1 MIDAGTNGR
10 DRFHVDAGPG
20 FALTTSGNAAEL
32 KRGSF
37 ALLPLAVPIAFLLW
51 KIALLRPLANL
62 GRSVWRTGHYWNQID
77 GSLLA
82 ASVSFYACF
91 SVFPAILVLLSA
103 FGFFLQYTGYSQDY
117 EKQILLYLSD
127 QTSQEMAGQIHQ
139 LMQQIETG
147 AVVSGPLGLVFLM
160 MIALTLFVNF
170 ERAFTKIWDIKG
182 DSQGVLAGI
191 IDVALHRVRAF
202 VMLMAIG
209 LLVFLNFFSHMAI
222 DIVAG
227 YVGDF
232 RFSQSWWRIV
242 HLVSSLTLNM
252 LLFTTIYET
261 LPRTKVPWRFA
272 FRGGILA
279 SITWEFGRYALA
291 IFVISDKYHAFG
303 VVGVFMALLMW
314 TFYGASVILLGATY
328 TKVSMDESFEAR
340 ANRIGQR
347 RMPSGE
353 LVQRHIPLSG
363 SINEVDSLP
372 AAKGAERSPDKDPQ
386 LMR

>member
-252 LLFTTIYET
+252 LLF
-261 LPRTKVPWRFA
+261 
-272 FRGGILA
+272 FR
-279 SITWEFGRYALA
+279 
-291 IFVISDKYHAFG
+291 
-303 VVGVFMALLMW
+303 
-314 TFYGASVILLGATY
+314 
-328 TKVSMDESFEAR
+328 
-340 ANRIGQR
+340 N
-347 RMPSGE
+347 
-353 LVQRHIPLSG
+353 
-363 SINEVDSLP
+363 
-372 AAKGAERSPDKDPQ
+372 
-386 LMR
+386 